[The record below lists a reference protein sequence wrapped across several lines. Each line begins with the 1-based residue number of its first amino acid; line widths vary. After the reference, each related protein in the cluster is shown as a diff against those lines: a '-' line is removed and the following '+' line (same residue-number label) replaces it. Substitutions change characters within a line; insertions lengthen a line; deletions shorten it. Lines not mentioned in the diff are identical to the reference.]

1 MMAEPRLSLEQKNV
15 QIQTMKLSQQQIM
28 AMNLIA
34 MGSLEL
40 REEILEKVDENPALE
55 IKEDKFLGNTS
66 SVHIGKT
73 SRAGEE
79 TAEKYQNMLESA
91 PDETETLQEHLLHQL
106 NMTNLPENEHR
117 ICKKL
122 IENLDENGFHILAP
136 VTLLEPEKGD
146 NENLLEKCILTVRHF
161 DPEGICC
168 QNVTESLEIQ
178 AKLKKD
184 APKIA
189 LYILHGRLEI
199 LKPPAAEKALN
210 KIEKNIEENEKLSF
224 WTPNPDD
231 IQLTKNELSLENVK
245 KSIEFIQTLEPFP
258 AAEFKTGREHFIQPD
273 VYVAKDENSEPDEL
287 KVALSNQAIPVLKIA
302 DDFKDEENSN
312 SLSEENKKTVK
323 MRLKEAEN
331 FLDTLNFREQV
342 LLNAFKKLAEIQKKF
357 FLKGPG
363 NLVPLTQRE
372 FAKMINVHEST
383 VSRMADSK
391 FLRCEWGTFPI
402 KYFFTNALSSTKA
415 KNQDETSNRT
425 EKESSCP
432 TENISTDNVKIEIE
446 KILKTQKP
454 GEKKLSDQKIADIL
468 SEKGIKI
475 ARRTVSKYR
484 TRLNIA
490 SSYER

>member
-55 IKEDKFLGNTS
+55 IKEDKFLGNTT
-66 SVHIGKT
+66 SVHTGKT

-79 TAEKYQNMLESA
+79 AAEKYQNMLESA

-106 NMTNLPENEHR
+106 NMMNLPENEHR

-122 IENLDENGFHILAP
+122 IENLDENGFFILAP

-146 NENLLEKCILTVRHF
+146 NENLLKKCIFTVQHF

-178 AKLKKD
+178 AKLKKN

-189 LYILHGRLEI
+189 LYILHGRLEM
-199 LKPPAAEKALN
+199 LKPPIAEKVFN

-224 WTPNPDD
+224 WTQKADD
-231 IQLTKNELSLENVK
+231 IQLTKNDLSLENVK
-245 KSIEFIQTLEPFP
+245 KSIEFIQNLEPFP
-258 AAEFKTGREHFIQPD
+258 AAGFKSTQEHFVQPD
-273 VYVAKDENSEPDEL
+273 VYVAKAENSENL
-287 KVALSNQAIPVLKIA
+287 KVVLSNQAIPVLKIA
-302 DDFKDEENSN
+302 EDFKNEENSN
-312 SLSEENKKTVK
+312 LLSEKNKKTVK
-323 MRLKEAEN
+323 MQLKDAQI

-342 LLNAFKKLAEIQKKF
+342 LLNAFRKLAEIQKDF
-357 FLKGPG
+357 FLNGPG
-363 NLVPLTQRE
+363 HLAPLTQRE

-383 VSRMADSK
+383 VSRIAESK

-402 KYFFTNALSSTKA
+402 KYFFTKALASTKT
-415 KNQDETSNRT
+415 KNEENEETKSVA
-425 EKESSCP
+425 
-432 TENISTDNVKIEIE
+432 ENISTDSVKIEIE
-446 KILKTQKP
+446 KLLKTQKP

-468 SEKGIKI
+468 AEKGIKI

-484 TRLNIA
+484 TQLNIA

>member
-40 REEILEKVDENPALE
+40 REEILKKVDENPALE
-55 IKEDKFLGNTS
+55 IKEDKFLGNTN
-66 SVHIGKT
+66 SVHTGKT

-79 TAEKYQNMLESA
+79 AAEKYQNMLESA

-106 NMTNLPENEHR
+106 NMMNLPENEHR

-122 IENLDENGFHILAP
+122 IENLDENGFFILAP

-146 NENLLEKCILTVRHF
+146 NENLLKKCIFTVQHF

-178 AKLKKD
+178 AKLKKN

-189 LYILHGRLEI
+189 LYILHGRLEM
-199 LKPPAAEKALN
+199 LKPPIAEKVFN

-224 WTPNPDD
+224 WTQKADD
-231 IQLTKNELSLENVK
+231 IQLTKNDLSLENVK
-245 KSIEFIQTLEPFP
+245 KSIEFIQNLEPFP
-258 AAEFKTGREHFIQPD
+258 AAGFKSTQEHFVQPD
-273 VYVAKDENSEPDEL
+273 VYVAKAENSENL
-287 KVALSNQAIPVLKIA
+287 KVVLSNQAIPVLKIA
-302 DDFKDEENSN
+302 EDFKNEENSN
-312 SLSEENKKTVK
+312 LLSEKNKKTVK
-323 MRLKEAEN
+323 MQLKDAQI

-342 LLNAFKKLAEIQKKF
+342 LLNAFKKLAEIQKDF
-357 FLKGPG
+357 FLNGPG
-363 NLVPLTQRE
+363 HLAPLTQRE

-383 VSRMADSK
+383 VSRMAESK

-402 KYFFTNALSSTKA
+402 KYFFTKALASTKS
-415 KNQDETSNRT
+415 KNEENEETKSV
-425 EKESSCP
+425 
-432 TENISTDNVKIEIE
+432 TENISTDSVKIEIE
-446 KILKTQKP
+446 KLLKTQKP

-468 SEKGIKI
+468 AEKGIKI

-484 TRLNIA
+484 ALLNIA

>member
-40 REEILEKVDENPALE
+40 REEILKKVDENPALE
-55 IKEDKFLGNTS
+55 IKEDKFSGNTN
-66 SVHIGKT
+66 SVHTGKT
-73 SRAGEE
+73 SRAGEK
-79 TAEKYQNMLESA
+79 ASEKYQNMLESA

-122 IENLDENGFHILAP
+122 IENLDENGFYILAP

-146 NENLLEKCILTVRHF
+146 NENLLKKCIQIVRHF

-178 AKLKKD
+178 AKLKKN

-199 LKPPAAEKALN
+199 LKPPVAEKVLN
-210 KIEKNIEENEKLSF
+210 KIQKNIEENEKLSF

-231 IQLTKNELSLENVK
+231 IQLTKNDLSLENVE
-245 KSIEFIQTLEPFP
+245 KSIEFIQKLEPFP
-258 AAEFKTGREHFIQPD
+258 AAEFKQAQEHFVQPD
-273 VYVAKDENSEPDEL
+273 VYVAKAENSDEIQ
-287 KVALSNQAIPVLKIA
+287 VVLSNQAVPILKIA
-302 DDFKDEENSN
+302 EDLKSEEKSG
-312 SLSEENKKTVK
+312 SLSEKNKKTLK
-323 MRLKEAEN
+323 MQLKEAQN

-342 LLNAFKKLAEIQKKF
+342 LLNAFKKLAEVQKDF

-383 VSRMADSK
+383 VSRMAESK
-391 FLRCEWGTFPI
+391 FLRCEWGTFPV
-402 KYFFTNALSSTKA
+402 KYFFSKALASTKTKSNERNEEKREI
-415 KNQDETSNRT
+415 KNAA
-425 EKESSCP
+425 
-432 TENISTDNVKIEIE
+432 ENISTDNVKIEIE
-446 KILKTQKP
+446 KILKAQKP

-468 SEKGIKI
+468 AEKGIKI

-484 TRLNIA
+484 AQLNIA

>member
-55 IKEDKFLGNTS
+55 IKEDKFLGNTN
-66 SVHIGKT
+66 SVHTGKT

-79 TAEKYQNMLESA
+79 AAEKYQNMLESA

-106 NMTNLPENEHR
+106 NMINLPENEHR

-122 IENLDENGFHILAP
+122 IENLDENGFYILAP

-146 NENLLEKCILTVRHF
+146 DKNLLEKCIQTVRHF

-178 AKLKKD
+178 AKLKKN

-199 LKPPAAEKALN
+199 LKPPVAEKVLN

-224 WTPNPDD
+224 WTPKPDD
-231 IQLTKNELSLENVK
+231 IQLTKKDLSLENVK
-245 KSIEFIQTLEPFP
+245 NSIEFIQKLEPFP
-258 AAEFKTGREHFIQPD
+258 AAEFKSTQEHFVQPD
-273 VYVAKDENSEPDEL
+273 VYVAKSENSDEL
-287 KVALSNQAIPVLKIA
+287 QVALSNQAIPVLKIA
-302 DDFKDEENSN
+302 EDFKSEAKSG
-312 SLSEENKKTVK
+312 SLSEKNKKTLK
-323 MRLKEAEN
+323 MQLKEAQN

-342 LLNAFKKLAEIQKKF
+342 LFNAFKKLAEIQKEF

-383 VSRMADSK
+383 VSRMAESK
-391 FLRCEWGTFPI
+391 FLRCEWGTFPV
-402 KYFFTNALSSTKA
+402 KYFFSKALVSTKP
-415 KNQDETSNRT
+415 KTNKENEKKEIETVA
-425 EKESSCP
+425 
-432 TENISTDNVKIEIE
+432 ENISTDNVKIEIE
-446 KILKTQKP
+446 KILKAQKP

-468 SEKGIKI
+468 AGKGIKI

-484 TRLNIA
+484 AQLNIA

>member
-55 IKEDKFLGNTS
+55 IKEDKFLGNTN
-66 SVHIGKT
+66 SVHTGKT

-79 TAEKYQNMLESA
+79 AAEKYQNMLESA

-106 NMTNLPENEHR
+106 NMINLPENEHR

-122 IENLDENGFHILAP
+122 IENLDENGFFILAP

-146 NENLLEKCILTVRHF
+146 NENLLKKCIFTVQHF

-189 LYILHGRLEI
+189 LYILHGRLEM
-199 LKPPAAEKALN
+199 LKPPIAEKVFN

-224 WTPNPDD
+224 WTQKADD
-231 IQLTKNELSLENVK
+231 IQLTKNDLSLENVK
-245 KSIEFIQTLEPFP
+245 KSIEFIQNLEPFP
-258 AAEFKTGREHFIQPD
+258 AAGFKSTQEHFVQPD
-273 VYVAKDENSEPDEL
+273 VYVAKAENSENL
-287 KVALSNQAIPVLKIA
+287 KVVLSNQAIPVLKIA
-302 DDFKDEENSN
+302 EDFKNEENSN
-312 SLSEENKKTVK
+312 LLSEKNKKTVK
-323 MRLKEAEN
+323 MQLKDAQI

-342 LLNAFKKLAEIQKKF
+342 LLNAFRKLAEIQKDF
-357 FLKGPG
+357 FLNGPG
-363 NLVPLTQRE
+363 HLAPLTQRE

-383 VSRMADSK
+383 VSRIAESK

-402 KYFFTNALSSTKA
+402 KYFFTKALASTKT
-415 KNQDETSNRT
+415 KNEENEETKSVA
-425 EKESSCP
+425 
-432 TENISTDNVKIEIE
+432 ENISTDSVKIEIE
-446 KILKTQKP
+446 KLLKTQKP

-468 SEKGIKI
+468 AEKGIKI

-484 TRLNIA
+484 TQLNIA

>member
-55 IKEDKFLGNTS
+55 IKEDKFLGNTN
-66 SVHIGKT
+66 SVHTGKT

-79 TAEKYQNMLESA
+79 AAEKYQNMLESA

-106 NMTNLPENEHR
+106 NMINLPENEHR

-122 IENLDENGFHILAP
+122 IENLDENGFFILAP

-146 NENLLEKCILTVRHF
+146 NENLLKKCIFTVQHF

-189 LYILHGRLEI
+189 LYILHGRLEM
-199 LKPPAAEKALN
+199 LKPPIAEKVFN

-224 WTPNPDD
+224 WTQKADD
-231 IQLTKNELSLENVK
+231 IQLTKNDLSLENVK
-245 KSIEFIQTLEPFP
+245 KSIEFIQNLEPFP
-258 AAEFKTGREHFIQPD
+258 AAGFKSTQEHFVQPD
-273 VYVAKDENSEPDEL
+273 VYVAKAENSENL
-287 KVALSNQAIPVLKIA
+287 KVVLSNQAIPVLKIA
-302 DDFKDEENSN
+302 EDFKNEENSN
-312 SLSEENKKTVK
+312 LLSEKNKKTVK
-323 MRLKEAEN
+323 MQLKDAQI

-342 LLNAFKKLAEIQKKF
+342 LLNAFRKLAEIQKDF
-357 FLKGPG
+357 FLNGPG
-363 NLVPLTQRE
+363 HLAPLTQRE

-383 VSRMADSK
+383 VSRIAESK
-391 FLRCEWGTFPI
+391 FLRCEWRTFPI
-402 KYFFTNALSSTKA
+402 KYFFTKALASTKT
-415 KNQDETSNRT
+415 KNEENEETKSVA
-425 EKESSCP
+425 
-432 TENISTDNVKIEIE
+432 ENISTDSVKIEIE
-446 KILKTQKP
+446 KLLKTQKP

-468 SEKGIKI
+468 AEKGIKI

-484 TRLNIA
+484 TQLNIA

>member
-1 MMAEPRLSLEQKNV
+1 MAEPRLSLEQKNV

-55 IKEDKFLGNTS
+55 IKEDKFLGNTN
-66 SVHIGKT
+66 SVHTGKT

-79 TAEKYQNMLESA
+79 AAEKYQNMLESA

-106 NMTNLPENEHR
+106 NMINLPENEHR

-122 IENLDENGFHILAP
+122 IENLDENGFFILAP

-146 NENLLEKCILTVRHF
+146 NENLLKKCIFTVQHF

-189 LYILHGRLEI
+189 LYILHGRLEM
-199 LKPPAAEKALN
+199 LKPPIAEKVFN

-224 WTPNPDD
+224 WTQKADD
-231 IQLTKNELSLENVK
+231 IQLTKNDLSLENVK
-245 KSIEFIQTLEPFP
+245 KSIEFIQNLEPFP
-258 AAEFKTGREHFIQPD
+258 AAGFKSTQEHFVQPD
-273 VYVAKDENSEPDEL
+273 VYVAKAENSENL
-287 KVALSNQAIPVLKIA
+287 KVVLSNQAIPVLKIA
-302 DDFKDEENSN
+302 EDFKNEENSN
-312 SLSEENKKTVK
+312 LLSEKNKKTVK
-323 MRLKEAEN
+323 MQLKDAQI

-342 LLNAFKKLAEIQKKF
+342 LLNAFRKLAEIQKDF
-357 FLKGPG
+357 FLNGPG
-363 NLVPLTQRE
+363 HLAPLTQRE

-383 VSRMADSK
+383 VSRIAESK

-402 KYFFTNALSSTKA
+402 KYFFTKALASTKT
-415 KNQDETSNRT
+415 KNEENEETKSVA
-425 EKESSCP
+425 
-432 TENISTDNVKIEIE
+432 ENISTDSVKIEIE
-446 KILKTQKP
+446 KLLKTQKP

-468 SEKGIKI
+468 AEKGIKI

-484 TRLNIA
+484 TQLNIA

>member
-55 IKEDKFLGNTS
+55 IKEDKFLGNTT
-66 SVHIGKT
+66 SVHTGKT

-79 TAEKYQNMLESA
+79 AAEKYQNMLESA

-106 NMTNLPENEHR
+106 NMMNLPENEHR

-122 IENLDENGFHILAP
+122 IENLDENGFFILAP

-146 NENLLEKCILTVRHF
+146 NENLLKKCIFTVQHF

-178 AKLKKD
+178 AKLKKN

-189 LYILHGRLEI
+189 LYILHGRLEM
-199 LKPPAAEKALN
+199 LKPPIAEKVFN

-224 WTPNPDD
+224 WTQKADD
-231 IQLTKNELSLENVK
+231 IQLTKNDLSLENVK
-245 KSIEFIQTLEPFP
+245 KSIEFIQNLEPFP
-258 AAEFKTGREHFIQPD
+258 AAGFKSTQEHFVQPD
-273 VYVAKDENSEPDEL
+273 VYVAKAENSENL
-287 KVALSNQAIPVLKIA
+287 KVVLSNQAIPVLKIA
-302 DDFKDEENSN
+302 EDFKNEENSN
-312 SLSEENKKTVK
+312 LLSEKNKKTVK
-323 MRLKEAEN
+323 MQLKDAQI

-342 LLNAFKKLAEIQKKF
+342 LLNAFRKLAEIQKDF
-357 FLKGPG
+357 FLNGPG
-363 NLVPLTQRE
+363 HLAPLTQRE

-383 VSRMADSK
+383 VSRMAESK

-402 KYFFTNALSSTKA
+402 KYFFTKALASTKS
-415 KNQDETSNRT
+415 KNEENEETKSVA
-425 EKESSCP
+425 
-432 TENISTDNVKIEIE
+432 ENISTDSVKIEIE
-446 KILKTQKP
+446 KLLKTQKP

-468 SEKGIKI
+468 AEKGIKI

-484 TRLNIA
+484 AQLNIA

>member
-55 IKEDKFLGNTS
+55 IKEDKFLGNTN
-66 SVHIGKT
+66 SVHTGKT

-79 TAEKYQNMLESA
+79 AAEKYQNMLESA

-106 NMTNLPENEHR
+106 NMINLPENEHR

-122 IENLDENGFHILAP
+122 IENLDENGFFILAP

-146 NENLLEKCILTVRHF
+146 NENLLKKCIFTVQHF

-178 AKLKKD
+178 AKLKQD

-189 LYILHGRLEI
+189 LYILHGRLEM
-199 LKPPAAEKALN
+199 LKPPIAEKVFN

-224 WTPNPDD
+224 WTQKADD
-231 IQLTKNELSLENVK
+231 IQLTKNDLSLENVK
-245 KSIEFIQTLEPFP
+245 KSIEFIQNLEPFP
-258 AAEFKTGREHFIQPD
+258 AAGFKSTQEHFVQPD
-273 VYVAKDENSEPDEL
+273 VYVAKAENSENL
-287 KVALSNQAIPVLKIA
+287 KVVLSNQAIPVLKIA
-302 DDFKDEENSN
+302 EDFKNEENSN
-312 SLSEENKKTVK
+312 LLSEKNKKTVK
-323 MRLKEAEN
+323 MQLKDAQI

-342 LLNAFKKLAEIQKKF
+342 LLNAFRKLAEIQKDF
-357 FLKGPG
+357 FLNGPG
-363 NLVPLTQRE
+363 HLAPLTQRE

-383 VSRMADSK
+383 VSRIAESK

-402 KYFFTNALSSTKA
+402 KYFFTKALASTKT
-415 KNQDETSNRT
+415 KNEENEETKSVA
-425 EKESSCP
+425 
-432 TENISTDNVKIEIE
+432 ENISTDSVKIEIE
-446 KILKTQKP
+446 KLLKTQKP

-468 SEKGIKI
+468 AEKGIKI

-484 TRLNIA
+484 TQLNIA

>member
-55 IKEDKFLGNTS
+55 IKEDKFLGNTT
-66 SVHIGKT
+66 SVHTGKT

-79 TAEKYQNMLESA
+79 AAEKYQNMLESA

-106 NMTNLPENEHR
+106 NMMNLPENEHR

-122 IENLDENGFHILAP
+122 IENLDENGFFILAP

-146 NENLLEKCILTVRHF
+146 NENLLKKCIFTVQHF

-178 AKLKKD
+178 AKLKKN

-189 LYILHGRLEI
+189 LYILHGRLEM
-199 LKPPAAEKALN
+199 LKPPIAEKVFN

-224 WTPNPDD
+224 WTQKADD
-231 IQLTKNELSLENVK
+231 IQLTKNDLSLENVK
-245 KSIEFIQTLEPFP
+245 KSIEFIQNLEPFP
-258 AAEFKTGREHFIQPD
+258 AAGFKSTQEHFVQPD
-273 VYVAKDENSEPDEL
+273 VYVAKAENSENL
-287 KVALSNQAIPVLKIA
+287 KVVLSNQAIPVLKIA
-302 DDFKDEENSN
+302 EDFKNEENSN
-312 SLSEENKKTVK
+312 LLSEKNKKTVK
-323 MRLKEAEN
+323 MQLKDAQI

-342 LLNAFKKLAEIQKKF
+342 LLNAFRKLAEIQKDF
-357 FLKGPG
+357 FLNGPG
-363 NLVPLTQRE
+363 HLAPLTQRE

-383 VSRMADSK
+383 VSRMAESK

-402 KYFFTNALSSTKA
+402 KYFFTKALASTKS
-415 KNQDETSNRT
+415 KNEENEENEETKSVA
-425 EKESSCP
+425 
-432 TENISTDNVKIEIE
+432 ENISTDSVKIEIE
-446 KILKTQKP
+446 KLLKTQKP

-468 SEKGIKI
+468 AEKGIKI

-484 TRLNIA
+484 AQLNIA

>member
-55 IKEDKFLGNTS
+55 IKEDTFLGNTN
-66 SVHIGKT
+66 SVHTGKT

-79 TAEKYQNMLESA
+79 AAEKYQNMLESA

-106 NMTNLPENEHR
+106 NMINLPENEHR

-122 IENLDENGFHILAP
+122 IENLDENGFFILAP

-146 NENLLEKCILTVRHF
+146 NENLLKKCIFTVQHF

-178 AKLKKD
+178 AKLKQD

-189 LYILHGRLEI
+189 LYILHGRLEM
-199 LKPPAAEKALN
+199 LKPPIAEKVFN

-224 WTPNPDD
+224 WTQKADD
-231 IQLTKNELSLENVK
+231 IQLTKNDLSLENVK
-245 KSIEFIQTLEPFP
+245 KSIEFIQNLEPFP
-258 AAEFKTGREHFIQPD
+258 AAGFKSTQEHFVQPD
-273 VYVAKDENSEPDEL
+273 VYVAKAENSENL
-287 KVALSNQAIPVLKIA
+287 KVVLSNQAIPVLKIA
-302 DDFKDEENSN
+302 EDFKNEENSN
-312 SLSEENKKTVK
+312 LLSEKNKKTVK
-323 MRLKEAEN
+323 MQLKDAQI

-342 LLNAFKKLAEIQKKF
+342 LLNAFRKLAEIQKDF
-357 FLKGPG
+357 FLNGPG
-363 NLVPLTQRE
+363 HLAPLTQRE

-383 VSRMADSK
+383 VSRIAESK

-402 KYFFTNALSSTKA
+402 KYFFTKALASTKT
-415 KNQDETSNRT
+415 KNEENEETKSVA
-425 EKESSCP
+425 
-432 TENISTDNVKIEIE
+432 ENISTDSVKIEIE
-446 KILKTQKP
+446 KLLKTQKP

-468 SEKGIKI
+468 AEKGIKI

-484 TRLNIA
+484 TQLNIA

>member
-1 MMAEPRLSLEQKNV
+1 MAEPRLSLEQKNV

-55 IKEDKFLGNTS
+55 IKEDKFLGNTN
-66 SVHIGKT
+66 SVHTGKI

-79 TAEKYQNMLESA
+79 AAEKYQNMLESA

-106 NMTNLPENEHR
+106 NMINLPENEYR

-122 IENLDENGFHILAP
+122 IENLDENGFYILAP
-136 VTLLEPEKGD
+136 ITLLEPEKGD
-146 NENLLEKCILTVRHF
+146 DEKLLKKCIFTVQHF

-168 QNVTESLEIQ
+168 QNVMESLEIQ
-178 AKLKKD
+178 AKLKKNT
-184 APKIA
+184 PKIA

-199 LKPPAAEKALN
+199 LKPPVAEKVLN
-210 KIEKNIEENEKLSF
+210 KIQKNIEENEKLSF

-231 IQLTKNELSLENVK
+231 IQLTKKDLSLENVK
-245 KSIEFIQTLEPFP
+245 NSIEFIQKLEPFP
-258 AAEFKTGREHFIQPD
+258 AAGFKSTQEHFVQPD
-273 VYVAKDENSEPDEL
+273 VYVAKSENSDEIQ
-287 KVALSNQAIPVLKIA
+287 VILSNQAIPVLSIA
-302 DDFKDEENSN
+302 EDFKNEEKSG
-312 SLSEENKKTVK
+312 SLSEKNKKTLK
-323 MRLKEAEN
+323 MQLKEAQN

-342 LLNAFKKLAEIQKKF
+342 LLNAFKKLAEIQKEF

-383 VSRMADSK
+383 VSRMAESK
-391 FLRCEWGTFPI
+391 FLRCEWGTFPV
-402 KYFFTNALSSTKA
+402 KYFFTKALASTKQ
-415 KNQDETSNRT
+415 KLT
-425 EKESSCP
+425 EGTEEKKESES
-432 TENISTDNVKIEIE
+432 TVENISTDSVKIEIE
-446 KILKTQKP
+446 KILKAQKP

-468 SEKGIKI
+468 AEKGIKI

-484 TRLNIA
+484 IQLNIA

>member
-1 MMAEPRLSLEQKNV
+1 MAEQRLSLEQKNV

-55 IKEDKFLGNTS
+55 IKEDKFLGNTN
-66 SVHIGKT
+66 SVHTGKT
-73 SRAGEE
+73 SRASEE
-79 TAEKYQNMLESA
+79 ASEKYQNMLESA

-106 NMTNLPENEHR
+106 NMINLPENEHR

-122 IENLDENGFHILAP
+122 IENLDENGFYILAP

-146 NENLLEKCILTVRHF
+146 DENLLEKCIQTVRHF

-178 AKLKKD
+178 AKLKKN

-199 LKPPAAEKALN
+199 LKPPVAEKVLN

-231 IQLTKNELSLENVK
+231 IQLTKKDLSLENVK
-245 KSIEFIQTLEPFP
+245 NSIEFIQKLEPFP
-258 AAEFKTGREHFIQPD
+258 AAEFNSTQEHFVQPD
-273 VYVAKDENSEPDEL
+273 VYVAKSENSDEL
-287 KVALSNQAIPVLKIA
+287 QVVLSNQAIPVLKIA
-302 DDFKDEENSN
+302 EDFKSEEKSG
-312 SLSEENKKTVK
+312 SLSEKNKKTLK
-323 MRLKEAEN
+323 MQLKEAQN

-342 LLNAFKKLAEIQKKF
+342 LFNAFKKLAEIQKKF
-357 FLKGPG
+357 FFKGPG

-383 VSRMADSK
+383 VSRMAESK
-391 FLRCEWGTFPI
+391 FLRCEWGTFPV
-402 KYFFTNALSSTKA
+402 KYFFSKALVSTKP
-415 KNQDETSNRT
+415 KTNKENEKKENETVA
-425 EKESSCP
+425 
-432 TENISTDNVKIEIE
+432 ENISTDNVKIEIE
-446 KILKTQKP
+446 KILKAQKP

-468 SEKGIKI
+468 AGKGIKI

-484 TRLNIA
+484 AQLNIA

>member
-1 MMAEPRLSLEQKNV
+1 MAEPRLSLEQKNV

-55 IKEDKFLGNTS
+55 IKEDKFSGNAN
-66 SVHIGKT
+66 SVHTGKA
-73 SRAGEE
+73 SRAAEE
-79 TAEKYQNMLESA
+79 AAEKYQNMLEST

-106 NMTNLPENEHR
+106 NMINLPENEHR

-122 IENLDENGFHILAP
+122 IENLDENGFFILAP

-146 NENLLEKCILTVRHF
+146 NENLLKKCIFTVQHF
-161 DPEGICC
+161 EPEGICC

-178 AKLKKD
+178 AKLKKN

-199 LKPPAAEKALN
+199 LKPPIAEKVLN
-210 KIEKNIEENEKLSF
+210 KIQKNIEENEKLSF
-224 WTPNPDD
+224 WTQNPDD
-231 IQLTKNELSLENVK
+231 IQLTKNEISLENVK
-245 KSIEFIQTLEPFP
+245 KSIEFIQNLEPFP
-258 AAEFKTGREHFIQPD
+258 AAGFKSTQEHFVQPD
-273 VYVAKDENSEPDEL
+273 VYVAKAENSENL
-287 KVALSNQAIPVLKIA
+287 KVALSNQAIPILSIA
-302 DDFKDEENSN
+302 EDFKNEENSD
-312 SLSEENKKTVK
+312 SLSEKNKKTVK
-323 MRLKEAEN
+323 MQLKDAQN
-331 FLDTLNFREQV
+331 FLNTLNFREQV
-342 LLNAFKKLAEIQKKF
+342 LLNAFRKLAEIQKVF

-383 VSRMADSK
+383 VSRMAESK

-402 KYFFTNALSSTKA
+402 KYFFTKALASTKQ
-415 KNQDETSNRT
+415 KSKEETE
-425 EKESSCP
+425 EKKEVESAA
-432 TENISTDNVKIEIE
+432 ENISTDSVKIEIE
-446 KILKTQKP
+446 KILKAQKP

-468 SEKGIKI
+468 AEKGIKI

-484 TRLNIA
+484 TQLNIA

>member
-55 IKEDKFLGNTS
+55 IKEDKFLGNTN
-66 SVHIGKT
+66 SVHTGKT

-79 TAEKYQNMLESA
+79 AAEKYQNMLESA
-91 PDETETLQEHLLHQL
+91 PDETETLQEHLLNQL
-106 NMTNLPENEHR
+106 NMINLPENEHR
-117 ICKKL
+117 ICKQL
-122 IENLDENGFHILAP
+122 IENLDENGFFILAP

-146 NENLLEKCILTVRHF
+146 NENLLKKCIFTVQHF

-178 AKLKKD
+178 AKLKQD

-189 LYILHGRLEI
+189 LYILHGRLEM
-199 LKPPAAEKALN
+199 LKPPIAEKVFN

-224 WTPNPDD
+224 WTQKADD
-231 IQLTKNELSLENVK
+231 IQLTKNDLSLENVK
-245 KSIEFIQTLEPFP
+245 KSIEFIQNLEPFP
-258 AAEFKTGREHFIQPD
+258 AAGFKSTQEHFVQPD
-273 VYVAKDENSEPDEL
+273 VYVAKAENSENL
-287 KVALSNQAIPVLKIA
+287 KVVLSNQAIPVLKIA
-302 DDFKDEENSN
+302 EDFKNEENSN
-312 SLSEENKKTVK
+312 LLSEKNKKTVK
-323 MRLKEAEN
+323 MQLKDAQI

-342 LLNAFKKLAEIQKKF
+342 LLNAFRKLAEIQKDF
-357 FLKGPG
+357 FLNGPG
-363 NLVPLTQRE
+363 HLAPLTQRE

-383 VSRMADSK
+383 VSRMAESK

-402 KYFFTNALSSTKA
+402 KYFFTKALASTKT
-415 KNQDETSNRT
+415 KNEENEETKSVA
-425 EKESSCP
+425 
-432 TENISTDNVKIEIE
+432 ENISTDSVKIEIE
-446 KILKTQKP
+446 KLLKTQKP

-468 SEKGIKI
+468 AEKGIKI

-484 TRLNIA
+484 TQLNIA

>member
-55 IKEDKFLGNTS
+55 IKEDKFLGNTT
-66 SVHIGKT
+66 SVHTGKT

-79 TAEKYQNMLESA
+79 AAEKYQNMLESA

-106 NMTNLPENEHR
+106 NMINLPENEHR

-122 IENLDENGFHILAP
+122 IENLDENGFFILAP

-146 NENLLEKCILTVRHF
+146 NENLLKKCIFTVQHF

-178 AKLKKD
+178 AKLKKN

-189 LYILHGRLEI
+189 LYILHGRLEM
-199 LKPPAAEKALN
+199 LKPPIAEKVFN

-224 WTPNPDD
+224 WTQKADD
-231 IQLTKNELSLENVK
+231 IQLTKNDLSLENVK
-245 KSIEFIQTLEPFP
+245 KSIEFIQNLEPFP
-258 AAEFKTGREHFIQPD
+258 AAGFKSTQEHFVQPD
-273 VYVAKDENSEPDEL
+273 VYVAKAENSENL
-287 KVALSNQAIPVLKIA
+287 KVVLSNQAIPVLKIA
-302 DDFKDEENSN
+302 EDFKNEENSN
-312 SLSEENKKTVK
+312 LLSEKNKKTVK
-323 MRLKEAEN
+323 MQLKDAQI

-342 LLNAFKKLAEIQKKF
+342 LLNAFRKLAEIQKDF
-357 FLKGPG
+357 FLNGPG
-363 NLVPLTQRE
+363 HLAPLTQRE

-383 VSRMADSK
+383 VSRIAESK

-402 KYFFTNALSSTKA
+402 KYFFTKALASTKS
-415 KNQDETSNRT
+415 KNEENEETKSVA
-425 EKESSCP
+425 
-432 TENISTDNVKIEIE
+432 ENISTDSVKIEIE
-446 KILKTQKP
+446 KLLKTQKP

-468 SEKGIKI
+468 AEKGIKI

-484 TRLNIA
+484 TQLNIA

>member
-1 MMAEPRLSLEQKNV
+1 MAEQRLSLEQKNV

-55 IKEDKFLGNTS
+55 IKEDKFLGNTNF
-66 SVHIGKT
+66 VHTGKT
-73 SRAGEE
+73 SRASEE
-79 TAEKYQNMLESA
+79 ASEKYQNMLESA

-106 NMTNLPENEHR
+106 NMINLPENEHR

-122 IENLDENGFHILAP
+122 IENLDENGFYILAP

-146 NENLLEKCILTVRHF
+146 DENLLEKCIQTVRHF

-178 AKLKKD
+178 AKLKKN

-199 LKPPAAEKALN
+199 LKPPVAEKVLN

-231 IQLTKNELSLENVK
+231 IQLTKKDLSLENVK
-245 KSIEFIQTLEPFP
+245 NSIEFIQKLEPFP
-258 AAEFKTGREHFIQPD
+258 AAEFNSTQEHFVQPD
-273 VYVAKDENSEPDEL
+273 VYVAKSENSDEL
-287 KVALSNQAIPVLKIA
+287 QVVLSNQAIPVLKIA
-302 DDFKDEENSN
+302 EDFKSEEKSG
-312 SLSEENKKTVK
+312 SLSEKNKKTLK
-323 MRLKEAEN
+323 MQLKEAQN

-342 LLNAFKKLAEIQKKF
+342 LFNAFKKLAEIQKKF
-357 FLKGPG
+357 FFKGPG

-383 VSRMADSK
+383 VSRMAESK
-391 FLRCEWGTFPI
+391 FLRCEWGTFPV
-402 KYFFTNALSSTKA
+402 KYFFSKALVSTKP
-415 KNQDETSNRT
+415 KTNKENEKKENETVA
-425 EKESSCP
+425 
-432 TENISTDNVKIEIE
+432 ENISTDNVKIEIE
-446 KILKTQKP
+446 KILKAQKP

-468 SEKGIKI
+468 AGKGIKI

-484 TRLNIA
+484 AQLNIA

>member
-55 IKEDKFLGNTS
+55 IKEDKFLGNTT
-66 SVHIGKT
+66 SVHTGKT

-79 TAEKYQNMLESA
+79 AAEKYQNMLESA

-106 NMTNLPENEHR
+106 NMMNLPENEHR

-122 IENLDENGFHILAP
+122 IENLDENGFFILAP

-146 NENLLEKCILTVRHF
+146 NENLLKKCIFTVQHF

-178 AKLKKD
+178 AKLKQD

-189 LYILHGRLEI
+189 LYILHGRLEM
-199 LKPPAAEKALN
+199 LKPPIAEKVFN

-224 WTPNPDD
+224 WTQKADD
-231 IQLTKNELSLENVK
+231 IQLTKNDLSLENVK
-245 KSIEFIQTLEPFP
+245 KSIEFIQNLEPFP
-258 AAEFKTGREHFIQPD
+258 AAGFKSTQEHFVQPD
-273 VYVAKDENSEPDEL
+273 VYVAKAENSENL
-287 KVALSNQAIPVLKIA
+287 KVVLSNQAIPVLKIA
-302 DDFKDEENSN
+302 EDFKNEENSN
-312 SLSEENKKTVK
+312 LLSEKNKKTVK
-323 MRLKEAEN
+323 MQLKDAQI

-342 LLNAFKKLAEIQKKF
+342 LLNAFRKLAEIQKDF
-357 FLKGPG
+357 FLNGPG
-363 NLVPLTQRE
+363 HLAPLTQRE

-383 VSRMADSK
+383 VSRIAESK

-402 KYFFTNALSSTKA
+402 KYFFTKALASTKT
-415 KNQDETSNRT
+415 KNEENEETKSVA
-425 EKESSCP
+425 
-432 TENISTDNVKIEIE
+432 ENISTDSVKIEIE
-446 KILKTQKP
+446 KLLKTQKP

-468 SEKGIKI
+468 AEKGIKI

-484 TRLNIA
+484 TQLNIA

>member
-1 MMAEPRLSLEQKNV
+1 MAEQRLSLEQKNV

-55 IKEDKFLGNTS
+55 IKEDKFLGNTN
-66 SVHIGKT
+66 SVHTGKT

-79 TAEKYQNMLESA
+79 AAEKYQNMLESA

-106 NMTNLPENEHR
+106 NMINLPENEHR

-122 IENLDENGFHILAP
+122 IENLDENGFYILAP

-146 NENLLEKCILTVRHF
+146 DENLLEKCIQTVRHF

-178 AKLKKD
+178 AKLKKN

-199 LKPPAAEKALN
+199 LKPPVAEKVLN

-231 IQLTKNELSLENVK
+231 IQLTKKDLSLENVK
-245 KSIEFIQTLEPFP
+245 NSIEFIQKLEPFP
-258 AAEFKTGREHFIQPD
+258 AAEFNSTQEHFVQPD
-273 VYVAKDENSEPDEL
+273 VYVAKSENSDEL
-287 KVALSNQAIPVLKIA
+287 QVVLSNQAIPVLKIA
-302 DDFKDEENSN
+302 EDFKSEEKSG
-312 SLSEENKKTVK
+312 SLSEKNKKTLK
-323 MRLKEAEN
+323 MQLKEAQN

-342 LLNAFKKLAEIQKKF
+342 LFNAFKKLAEIQKKF
-357 FLKGPG
+357 FFKGPG

-383 VSRMADSK
+383 VSRMAESK
-391 FLRCEWGTFPI
+391 FLRCEWGTFPV
-402 KYFFTNALSSTKA
+402 KYFFSKALVSTKP
-415 KNQDETSNRT
+415 KTNKENEKKENETVA
-425 EKESSCP
+425 
-432 TENISTDNVKIEIE
+432 ENISTDNVKIEIE
-446 KILKTQKP
+446 KILKAQKP

-468 SEKGIKI
+468 AGKGIKI

-484 TRLNIA
+484 AQLNIA

>member
-1 MMAEPRLSLEQKNV
+1 MAEQRLSLEQKNV

-55 IKEDKFLGNTS
+55 IKEDKFLGNTN
-66 SVHIGKT
+66 SVHTGKT

-79 TAEKYQNMLESA
+79 ASEKYQNMLESA

-106 NMTNLPENEHR
+106 NMINLPENEHR

-122 IENLDENGFHILAP
+122 IENLDENGFYILAP

-146 NENLLEKCILTVRHF
+146 DENLLEKCIQTVRHF

-178 AKLKKD
+178 AKLKKN

-199 LKPPAAEKALN
+199 LKPPVAEKVLN

-231 IQLTKNELSLENVK
+231 IQLTKKDLSLENVK
-245 KSIEFIQTLEPFP
+245 NSIEFIQKLEPFP
-258 AAEFKTGREHFIQPD
+258 AAEFNSTQEHFVQPD
-273 VYVAKDENSEPDEL
+273 VYVAKSENSDEL
-287 KVALSNQAIPVLKIA
+287 QVVLSNQAIPVLKIA
-302 DDFKDEENSN
+302 EDFKSEEKSG
-312 SLSEENKKTVK
+312 SLSEKNKKTLK
-323 MRLKEAEN
+323 MQLKEAQN

-342 LLNAFKKLAEIQKKF
+342 LFNAFKKLAEIQKKF
-357 FLKGPG
+357 FFKGPG

-383 VSRMADSK
+383 VSRMAESK
-391 FLRCEWGTFPI
+391 FLRCEWGTFPV
-402 KYFFTNALSSTKA
+402 KYFFSKALVSTKP
-415 KNQDETSNRT
+415 KTNKENEKKENETVA
-425 EKESSCP
+425 
-432 TENISTDNVKIEIE
+432 ENISTDNVKIEIE
-446 KILKTQKP
+446 KILKAQKP

-468 SEKGIKI
+468 AGKGIKI

-484 TRLNIA
+484 AQLNIA

>member
-55 IKEDKFLGNTS
+55 IKEDKFLGNTN
-66 SVHIGKT
+66 SVHTGKT

-79 TAEKYQNMLESA
+79 AAEKYQNMLESA

-106 NMTNLPENEHR
+106 NMINLPENEHR

-122 IENLDENGFHILAP
+122 IENLDENGFFILAP

-146 NENLLEKCILTVRHF
+146 NENLLKKCIFTVQHF

-178 AKLKKD
+178 AKLKQD

-189 LYILHGRLEI
+189 LYILHGRLEM
-199 LKPPAAEKALN
+199 LKPPIAEKVFN

-224 WTPNPDD
+224 WTQKADD
-231 IQLTKNELSLENVK
+231 IQLTKNDLSLENVK
-245 KSIEFIQTLEPFP
+245 KSIEFIQNLEPFP
-258 AAEFKTGREHFIQPD
+258 AAGFKSTQEHFVQPD
-273 VYVAKDENSEPDEL
+273 VYVAKAENSENL
-287 KVALSNQAIPVLKIA
+287 KVVLSNQAIPVLKIA
-302 DDFKDEENSN
+302 EDFKNEENSN
-312 SLSEENKKTVK
+312 LLSEKNKKTVK
-323 MRLKEAEN
+323 MQLKDAQI

-342 LLNAFKKLAEIQKKF
+342 LLNAFRKLAEIQKDF
-357 FLKGPG
+357 FLNGPG
-363 NLVPLTQRE
+363 HLAPLTQRE

-383 VSRMADSK
+383 VSRMAESK

-402 KYFFTNALSSTKA
+402 KYFFTKALASTKS
-415 KNQDETSNRT
+415 KNEENEETKSVA
-425 EKESSCP
+425 
-432 TENISTDNVKIEIE
+432 ENISTDSVKIEIE
-446 KILKTQKP
+446 KLLKTQKP

-468 SEKGIKI
+468 AEKGIKI

-484 TRLNIA
+484 AQLNIA

>member
-1 MMAEPRLSLEQKNV
+1 MAEQRLSLEQKNV

-55 IKEDKFLGNTS
+55 IKEDKFLGNTN
-66 SVHIGKT
+66 SVHTGKT

-79 TAEKYQNMLESA
+79 AAEKYQNMLESA

-106 NMTNLPENEHR
+106 NMINLPENEHR

-122 IENLDENGFHILAP
+122 IENLDENGFYILAP

-146 NENLLEKCILTVRHF
+146 DENLLEKCIQTVRHF

-178 AKLKKD
+178 AKLKKN

-199 LKPPAAEKALN
+199 LKPPAAEKVFN
-210 KIEKNIEENEKLSF
+210 KIEKNIEENEKLLF
-224 WTPNPDD
+224 WTQNPDD
-231 IQLTKNELSLENVK
+231 IQLTKKDLSLENVK
-245 KSIEFIQTLEPFP
+245 NSIEFIQKLEPFP
-258 AAEFKTGREHFIQPD
+258 AAEFKSTQEHFVQPD
-273 VYVAKDENSEPDEL
+273 VYVAKSENSDEL
-287 KVALSNQAIPVLKIA
+287 QVVLSNQAIPVLKIA
-302 DDFKDEENSN
+302 EDFKSEEKSG
-312 SLSEENKKTVK
+312 SLSEKNKKTLK
-323 MRLKEAEN
+323 MQLKEAQN

-342 LLNAFKKLAEIQKKF
+342 LLNAFKKLAEIQKEF

-383 VSRMADSK
+383 VSRMAESK
-391 FLRCEWGTFPI
+391 FLRCEWGTFPV
-402 KYFFTNALSSTKA
+402 KYFFSKALVSTKP
-415 KNQDETSNRT
+415 KTNKENEKKEIETVA
-425 EKESSCP
+425 
-432 TENISTDNVKIEIE
+432 ENISTDNVKIEIE
-446 KILKTQKP
+446 KILKAQKP
-454 GEKKLSDQKIADIL
+454 GEKKLSDQKIANIL
-468 SEKGIKI
+468 AGKGIKI

-484 TRLNIA
+484 AQLNIA

>member
-1 MMAEPRLSLEQKNV
+1 MAEQRLSLEQKNV

-55 IKEDKFLGNTS
+55 IKEDKFLGNIN
-66 SVHIGKT
+66 SVHTGKT

-79 TAEKYQNMLESA
+79 AAEKYQNMLESA

-106 NMTNLPENEHR
+106 NMINLPENEHR

-122 IENLDENGFHILAP
+122 IENLDENGFYILAP

-146 NENLLEKCILTVRHF
+146 DENLLEKCIQTVRHF

-178 AKLKKD
+178 AKLKKN

-199 LKPPAAEKALN
+199 LKPPAAEKVLN
-210 KIEKNIEENEKLSF
+210 KIEKNIEENEKLLF
-224 WTPNPDD
+224 WTPNTDD
-231 IQLTKNELSLENVK
+231 IQLTKKDLSLENVK
-245 KSIEFIQTLEPFP
+245 NSIEFIQKLEPFP
-258 AAEFKTGREHFIQPD
+258 AAEFKSTQEHFVQPD
-273 VYVAKDENSEPDEL
+273 VYVAKSENSDEL
-287 KVALSNQAIPVLKIA
+287 QVVLSNQAIPVLKIA
-302 DDFKDEENSN
+302 EDFKSEEKSG
-312 SLSEENKKTVK
+312 SLSEKNKKTLK
-323 MRLKEAEN
+323 MQLKEAQN

-342 LLNAFKKLAEIQKKF
+342 LLNAFKKLAEIQKEF

-383 VSRMADSK
+383 VSRMAESK
-391 FLRCEWGTFPI
+391 FLRCEWGTFPV
-402 KYFFTNALSSTKA
+402 KYFFSKALVSTKP
-415 KNQDETSNRT
+415 KTNKENEKKEIETVA
-425 EKESSCP
+425 
-432 TENISTDNVKIEIE
+432 ENISTDNVKIEIE
-446 KILKTQKP
+446 KILKAQKP

-468 SEKGIKI
+468 AGKGIKI

-484 TRLNIA
+484 AQLNIA

>member
-55 IKEDKFLGNTS
+55 IKEDKFLGNTN
-66 SVHIGKT
+66 SVHTGKT

-79 TAEKYQNMLESA
+79 AAEKYQNMLESA

-106 NMTNLPENEHR
+106 NMINLPENEHR

-122 IENLDENGFHILAP
+122 IENLDENGFFILAP

-146 NENLLEKCILTVRHF
+146 NENLLKKCIFTVQHF

-189 LYILHGRLEI
+189 LYILHGRLEM
-199 LKPPAAEKALN
+199 LKPPIAEKVFN

-224 WTPNPDD
+224 WTQKADD
-231 IQLTKNELSLENVK
+231 IQLTKNDLSLENVK
-245 KSIEFIQTLEPFP
+245 KSIEFIQNLEPFP
-258 AAEFKTGREHFIQPD
+258 AAGFKSTQEHFVQPD
-273 VYVAKDENSEPDEL
+273 VYVAKAENSENL
-287 KVALSNQAIPVLKIA
+287 KVVLSNQAIPVLKIA
-302 DDFKDEENSN
+302 EDFKNEENSN
-312 SLSEENKKTVK
+312 LLSEKNKKTVK
-323 MRLKEAEN
+323 MQLKDAQI

-342 LLNAFKKLAEIQKKF
+342 LLNAFRKLAEIQKDF
-357 FLKGPG
+357 FLNGPG
-363 NLVPLTQRE
+363 HLAPLTQRE

-383 VSRMADSK
+383 VSRIAESK

-402 KYFFTNALSSTKA
+402 KYFFTKALASTKT
-415 KNQDETSNRT
+415 KNEENEETKSVA
-425 EKESSCP
+425 
-432 TENISTDNVKIEIE
+432 ENISTDSVKIEIE
-446 KILKTQKP
+446 KLLKTQKP
-454 GEKKLSDQKIADIL
+454 GEKKLSDQKIEDIL
-468 SEKGIKI
+468 AEKGIKI

-484 TRLNIA
+484 TQLNIA

>member
-55 IKEDKFLGNTS
+55 IKEDKFLGNTN
-66 SVHIGKT
+66 SVHTGKT

-79 TAEKYQNMLESA
+79 AAEKYQNMLESA

-106 NMTNLPENEHR
+106 NMINLPENEHR

-122 IENLDENGFHILAP
+122 IENLDENGFFILAP

-146 NENLLEKCILTVRHF
+146 NENLLKKCIFTVQHF

-178 AKLKKD
+178 AKLKQD

-189 LYILHGRLEI
+189 LYILHGRLEM
-199 LKPPAAEKALN
+199 LKPPIAEKVFN

-224 WTPNPDD
+224 WTQKADD
-231 IQLTKNELSLENVK
+231 IQLTKNDLSLENVK
-245 KSIEFIQTLEPFP
+245 KSIEFIQNLEPFP
-258 AAEFKTGREHFIQPD
+258 AAGFKSTQEHFVQPD
-273 VYVAKDENSEPDEL
+273 VYVAKAENSENL
-287 KVALSNQAIPVLKIA
+287 KVVLSNQAIPVLKIA
-302 DDFKDEENSN
+302 EDFKNEENSN
-312 SLSEENKKTVK
+312 LLSEKNKKTVK
-323 MRLKEAEN
+323 MQLKDAQI

-342 LLNAFKKLAEIQKKF
+342 LLNAFRKLAEIQKDF
-357 FLKGPG
+357 FLNGPG
-363 NLVPLTQRE
+363 HLAPLTQRE

-383 VSRMADSK
+383 VSRMAESK

-402 KYFFTNALSSTKA
+402 KYFFTKALASTKT
-415 KNQDETSNRT
+415 KNEENEETKSVA
-425 EKESSCP
+425 
-432 TENISTDNVKIEIE
+432 ENISTDSVKIEIE
-446 KILKTQKP
+446 KLLKTQKP

-468 SEKGIKI
+468 AEKGIKI

-484 TRLNIA
+484 TQLNIA

>member
-1 MMAEPRLSLEQKNV
+1 MAEPRLSLEQKNV

-55 IKEDKFLGNTS
+55 IKEDKFLGNAN
-66 SVHIGKT
+66 SVHTGKA

-79 TAEKYQNMLESA
+79 AAEKYQNMLESA

-106 NMTNLPENEHR
+106 NMINLPENEHR

-122 IENLDENGFHILAP
+122 IENLDENGFFILAP

-146 NENLLEKCILTVRHF
+146 NENLLKKCIFTVQHF
-161 DPEGICC
+161 EPEGICC
-168 QNVTESLEIQ
+168 QNVMESLEIQ
-178 AKLKKD
+178 AKLKKN

-199 LKPPAAEKALN
+199 LKPPIAEKVLN
-210 KIEKNIEENEKLSF
+210 KIQKNIEENEKLSF
-224 WTPNPDD
+224 WTQNPDD
-231 IQLTKNELSLENVK
+231 IQLIKNEISLENVK
-245 KSIEFIQTLEPFP
+245 KSIEFIQNLEPFP
-258 AAEFKTGREHFIQPD
+258 AARFKSTQEHFVQPD
-273 VYVAKDENSEPDEL
+273 VYVAKAENSENL
-287 KVALSNQAIPVLKIA
+287 KVALSNQAIPVLSIA
-302 DDFKDEENSN
+302 EDFKNEETSD
-312 SLSEENKKTVK
+312 SLSEKNKKTVK
-323 MRLKEAEN
+323 MQLKDAQN

-342 LLNAFKKLAEIQKKF
+342 LLNAFRKLAEIQKDF
-357 FLKGPG
+357 FRKGPG

-383 VSRMADSK
+383 VSRMAESK

-402 KYFFTNALSSTKA
+402 KYFFTKALASTKQ
-415 KNQDETSNRT
+415 KLT
-425 EKESSCP
+425 EGTEEKKEAESAA
-432 TENISTDNVKIEIE
+432 ENISTDSVKIEIE
-446 KILKTQKP
+446 KILKAQKP

-468 SEKGIKI
+468 AEKGIKI

-484 TRLNIA
+484 TQLNIA

>member
-1 MMAEPRLSLEQKNV
+1 MAEQRLSLEQKNV

-55 IKEDKFLGNTS
+55 IKEDKFLGNTN
-66 SVHIGKT
+66 SVHTGKT
-73 SRAGEE
+73 SRASEE
-79 TAEKYQNMLESA
+79 ASEKYQNMLESA

-106 NMTNLPENEHR
+106 NMINLPENEHR

-122 IENLDENGFHILAP
+122 IENLDENGFYILAP

-146 NENLLEKCILTVRHF
+146 DENLLEKCIQTVRHF

-178 AKLKKD
+178 AKLKKN

-199 LKPPAAEKALN
+199 LKPPVAEKVLN

-231 IQLTKNELSLENVK
+231 IQLTKKDLSLENVK
-245 KSIEFIQTLEPFP
+245 NSIEFIQKLEPFP
-258 AAEFKTGREHFIQPD
+258 AAEFNSTQEHFVQPD
-273 VYVAKDENSEPDEL
+273 VYVAKSENSDEL
-287 KVALSNQAIPVLKIA
+287 QVVLSNQAIPVLKIA
-302 DDFKDEENSN
+302 EDFKSEEKSG
-312 SLSEENKKTVK
+312 SLSEKNKKTLK
-323 MRLKEAEN
+323 MQLKEAQN

-342 LLNAFKKLAEIQKKF
+342 LFNAFKKLAEIQKKF
-357 FLKGPG
+357 FFKGPG

-383 VSRMADSK
+383 VSRMAESK
-391 FLRCEWGTFPI
+391 FLRCEWGTFPV
-402 KYFFTNALSSTKA
+402 KYFFSKALVSTKPKTNK
-415 KNQDETSNRT
+415 KNEKKEIETVA
-425 EKESSCP
+425 
-432 TENISTDNVKIEIE
+432 ENISTDNVKIEIE
-446 KILKTQKP
+446 KILKAQKP

-468 SEKGIKI
+468 AGKGIKI

-484 TRLNIA
+484 AQLNIA

>member
-55 IKEDKFLGNTS
+55 IKEDKFLGNTN
-66 SVHIGKT
+66 SVHTGKT

-79 TAEKYQNMLESA
+79 AAEKYQNMLESA

-106 NMTNLPENEHR
+106 NMINLPENEHR

-122 IENLDENGFHILAP
+122 IENLDENGFFILAP

-146 NENLLEKCILTVRHF
+146 NENLLKKCIFTVQHF

-189 LYILHGRLEI
+189 LYILHGRLEM
-199 LKPPAAEKALN
+199 LKPPIAEKVFN

-224 WTPNPDD
+224 WTQKADD
-231 IQLTKNELSLENVK
+231 IQLTKNDLSLENVK
-245 KSIEFIQTLEPFP
+245 KSIEFIQNLEPFP
-258 AAEFKTGREHFIQPD
+258 AAGFKSTQEHFVQPD
-273 VYVAKDENSEPDEL
+273 VYVAKAENSENL
-287 KVALSNQAIPVLKIA
+287 KVVLSNQAIPVLKIA
-302 DDFKDEENSN
+302 EDFKNEENSN
-312 SLSEENKKTVK
+312 LLSEKNKKTVK
-323 MRLKEAEN
+323 MQLKDAQI
-331 FLDTLNFREQV
+331 FLDTFNFREQV
-342 LLNAFKKLAEIQKKF
+342 LLNAFRKLAEIQKDF
-357 FLKGPG
+357 FLNGPG
-363 NLVPLTQRE
+363 HLAPLTQRE

-383 VSRMADSK
+383 VSRIAESK

-402 KYFFTNALSSTKA
+402 KYFFTKALASTKT
-415 KNQDETSNRT
+415 KNEENEETKSVA
-425 EKESSCP
+425 
-432 TENISTDNVKIEIE
+432 ENISTDSVKIEIE
-446 KILKTQKP
+446 KLLKTQKP

-468 SEKGIKI
+468 AEKGIKI

-484 TRLNIA
+484 TQLNIA

>member
-1 MMAEPRLSLEQKNV
+1 MAEPRLSLEQKNV

-55 IKEDKFLGNTS
+55 VKEDKFLGNTNS
-66 SVHIGKT
+66 LHYGKT

-79 TAEKYQNMLESA
+79 AAEKYQIMLESA
-91 PDETETLQEHLLHQL
+91 PDETETLQEHLIHQL

-146 NENLLEKCILTVRHF
+146 NENLLKKCISIVQHF
-161 DPEGICC
+161 APEGLCC
-168 QNVTESLEIQ
+168 QNVTESLEVQ
-178 AKLKKD
+178 AKLKKN

-199 LKPPAAEKALN
+199 LKPPVAEKVLS
-210 KIEKNIEENEKLSF
+210 KIQRNIEENEKLSF

-231 IQLTKNELSLENVK
+231 IQLKKNELSLENVK
-245 KSIEFIQTLEPFP
+245 KSIEFIQKLEPFP

-273 VYVAKDENSEPDEL
+273 VYVAKDENSESEEL

-302 DDFKDEENSN
+302 KDFKDEEKSN
-312 SLSEENKKTVK
+312 TLSDENKKTVK
-323 MRLKEAEN
+323 MQLKEAQN

-342 LLNAFKKLAEIQKKF
+342 LLNAFKKLAEIQKEF

-363 NLVPLTQRE
+363 NLAPLTQRE

-391 FLRCEWGTFPI
+391 FLRCEWGTFPV
-402 KYFFTNALSSTKA
+402 KYFFTKALVSTKN
-415 KNQDETSNRT
+415 KNEETEETKSAA
-425 EKESSCP
+425 
-432 TENISTDNVKIEIE
+432 ENISTDNVKIEIE
-446 KILKTQKP
+446 KILKAQKT

-468 SEKGIKI
+468 AEKGIKI

-484 TRLNIA
+484 SQLNIA